1 LNPFFSKKEKKRL
14 LPHSGNTK
22 DDTKDGVALE
32 EGALPQGSNKDDNNI
47 SNNNN
52 NNMRK

>member
-14 LPHSGNTK
+14 LPHSGN
-22 DDTKDGVALE
+22 TKDGVALE

-47 SNNNN
+47 NNN